1 MIIAMRGLFLLFP
14 VSENCNYKIW
24 GARGGIFFLRGG
36 EVELNLYIERVI
48 KRSVHLAKEKFRE
61 YSYHVTKNKT

>member
-1 MIIAMRGLFLLFP
+1 MRGLFLLFP